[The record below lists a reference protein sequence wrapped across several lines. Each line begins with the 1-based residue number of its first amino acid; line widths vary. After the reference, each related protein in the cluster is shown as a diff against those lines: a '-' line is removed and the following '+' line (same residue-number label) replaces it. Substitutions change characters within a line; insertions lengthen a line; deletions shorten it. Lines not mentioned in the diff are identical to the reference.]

1 MRSLFLSLIS
11 IFLIS
16 GIASAQSPLEAGGI
30 QLNAGVGFSGWG
42 LPIYVGADFGATD
55 DISIG
60 GEFSYRNYRN
70 KIIGTTYNHR
80 VMGILINGNYHFNT
94 VLEIPDPFDFYAGLS
109 LGYYVWTS
117 DAKYPGNSDDGIGLG
132 IQIGGRYYFTDKVG
146 VNLEIGGGSTV
157 SGGKL
162 GLTIKL

>member
-42 LPIYVGADFGATD
+42 LPIYVGGDFGVTD

-60 GEFSYRNYRN
+60 G
-70 KIIGTTYNHR
+70 
-80 VMGILINGNYHFNT
+80 
-94 VLEIPDPFDFYAGLS
+94 
-109 LGYYVWTS
+109 
-117 DAKYPGNSDDGIGLG
+117 
-132 IQIGGRYYFTDKVG
+132 
-146 VNLEIGGGSTV
+146 
-157 SGGKL
+157 
-162 GLTIKL
+162 